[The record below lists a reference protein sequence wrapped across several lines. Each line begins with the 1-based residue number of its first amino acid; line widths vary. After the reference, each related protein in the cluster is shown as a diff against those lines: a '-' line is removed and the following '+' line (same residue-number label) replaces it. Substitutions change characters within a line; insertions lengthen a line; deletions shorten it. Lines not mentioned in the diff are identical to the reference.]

1 VKAAIV
7 GAGISGLA
15 TAQAILAREPNADIT
30 LFEAAARV
38 GGKVET
44 EITPEGYLCEW
55 GVNAFLDKS
64 PRTLELCSE
73 VGLSPLRGDARVPGL
88 GTAQPDR
95 PPARAR
101 RGVHRPR

>member
-15 TAQAILAREPNADIT
+15 TAQAILARDPEAELS
-30 LFEAAARV
+30 LFEASERV

-64 PRTLELCSE
+64 PRTLELSTE
-73 VGLSPLRGDARVPGL
+73 VGLSPVRCDE
-88 GTAQPDR
+88 
-95 PPARAR
+95 
-101 RGVHRPR
+101 